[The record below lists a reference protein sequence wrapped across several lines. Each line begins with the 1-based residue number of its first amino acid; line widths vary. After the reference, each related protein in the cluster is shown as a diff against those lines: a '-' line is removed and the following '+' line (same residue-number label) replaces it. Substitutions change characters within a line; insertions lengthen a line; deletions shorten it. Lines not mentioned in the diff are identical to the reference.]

1 MTGLSLRDRIAGAP
15 ISWGVCEAP
24 GWGHELAADRVLAEM
39 ATLGLGATEL
49 GPTGYL
55 GATASQVRAR
65 LDEHGL
71 RLIGGFL
78 PVPLHIQACLDLSQ
92 AEQAIATLAAAGAEV
107 VVLAARSADGS
118 YDRKLAPSDAQWPTL
133 LANLDRL
140 DKLIADHGMRATLH
154 PHVGT
159 AIESRESVL
168 RLLESSDIGL
178 CLDTGHLLIGGMQPL
193 ELLRRFA
200 GRIAHV
206 HLKDVR
212 TSVARPVAAGR
223 ISYLEA
229 VRAGLYAP
237 LGDGDL
243 DISAI
248 VAALEAAG
256 YQGWYVLEQDSA
268 LAGEPAAGLGPIS
281 DVARSIDYLLASG
294 DQPLMMQPAR

>member
-1 MTGLSLRDRIAGAP
+1 MPSLFLRGRVAGAP

-24 GWGHELAADRVLAEM
+24 GWGHEIAAARVLTEM
-39 ATLGLGATEL
+39 ATLGLRATEL

-55 GATASQVRAR
+55 GATPSEVRAR

-78 PVPLHIQACLDLSQ
+78 PVPLHVQPALDLSE

-107 VVLAARSADGS
+107 VVLAARSADGG
-118 YDRKLAPSDAQWPTL
+118 YDRKLALGEDDWPVL
-133 LANLDRL
+133 LGNLGRL
-140 DKLIADHGMRATLH
+140 ATLIAEHGMRATLH

-159 AIESRESVL
+159 AIEGRESVL
-168 RLLESSDIGL
+168 RLLDCSDIGL

-193 ELLRRFA
+193 ELVRRFA

-212 TSVARPVAAGR
+212 ADVAEPVAAGR
-223 ISYLEA
+223 VSYLDA

-237 LGDGDL
+237 LGAGDL
-243 DISAI
+243 DIAAI

-256 YQGWYVLEQDSA
+256 YLGWYVLEQDCA
-268 LAGEPAAGLGPIS
+268 LAGEPAAGQGPIGDAS
-281 DVARSIDYLLASG
+281 RSIDYLLAATG
-294 DQPLMMQPAR
+294 A